1 MNLDPLTLGDV
12 FASLILIIA
21 SLINWKIFRMY
32 YKGGVK
38 PTGRSYFVLGLL
50 LFALLH
56 EGAEVFA
63 GLTGSIQV
71 LVANRLVYI
80 IYVLIKSVG
89 PVIIFY
95 ASLVMYREAK
105 KYVKA

>member
-12 FASLILIIA
+12 FASFILIVA
-21 SLINWKIFRMY
+21 SVINWKIFHMY
-32 YKGGVK
+32 YKGEVK
-38 PTGRSYFVLGLL
+38 PTGRSYFVVGLL

-71 LVANRLVYI
+71 LVANRLVYML
-80 IYVLIKSVG
+80 YVIIKSIG

-95 ASLVMYREAK
+95 ASLVMYQEAK
-105 KYVKA
+105 RYVKA